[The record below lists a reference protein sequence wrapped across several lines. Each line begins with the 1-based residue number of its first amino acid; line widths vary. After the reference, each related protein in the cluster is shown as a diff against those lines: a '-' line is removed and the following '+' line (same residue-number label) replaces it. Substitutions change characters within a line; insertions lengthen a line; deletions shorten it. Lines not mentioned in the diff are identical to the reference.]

1 LHPTT
6 DNPTAAPVR
15 LSTWRLGAYATLQ
28 LPLAMSALPIV
39 VTVSHFYGKH
49 VFAGVAGILSVL
61 GIIFFVTRLVDAIQD
76 PLIGFISDRLTHFR
90 NGRMMMAIASVP
102 FLGVGFYAVFAPPE
116 LDHYAMLLYLFVA
129 LLVVHLGYSGVS
141 INYHSLGAELS
152 YDYNERTRVTIWR
165 EVFGIVGLLL
175 GAGLPPFLE
184 THFGPADGYLRVAVI
199 FLPLLLI
206 PTCAFW
212 LLSPR
217 PVTPPLAKKPFSI
230 FQVFVVPFRNRRF
243 RSLLLVYLIN
253 GTSVGIAVTVVLFFI
268 EDVLKVEGN
277 FKFIFIGLYFLSG
290 ILSVVF
296 WLWLSRRTSKS
307 AAWAMGIAFSCIGIT
322 AAAFVGPGDILPF
335 GIICVFA
342 GFGLGADYGLP
353 PAILADVIHNEVSE
367 SQGESGKYFG
377 LWAMATK
384 LTAAIGG
391 SAALIL
397 LDGFNLLI
405 YGHAYDSTIDSGP
418 MALIL
423 VYACLPAVVK
433 FAALLLI
440 WRIRI
445 ESAKPSVRKQ
455 WRQHRRL
462 ITQVGR

>member
-1 LHPTT
+1 
-6 DNPTAAPVR
+6 
-15 LSTWRLGAYATLQ
+15 
-28 LPLAMSALPIV
+28 MSALPIV
-39 VTVSHFYGKH
+39 VTVSHFYGKY

-61 GIIFFVTRLVDAIQD
+61 GLVFFVTRLVDAIQD

-102 FLGVGFYAVFAPPE
+102 CLGIGFYAVFAPPQ

-184 THFGPADGYLRVAVI
+184 TNFGPADGYLRVAVI

-212 LLSPR
+212 LFSPR
-217 PVTPPLAKKPFSI
+217 PVTPPLPKKPFSF

-253 GTSVGIAVTVVLFFI
+253 GISVGIAVTVVLFFI

-277 FKFIFIGLYFLSG
+277 FKFTFIGLYFLSG

-322 AAAFVGPGDILPF
+322 AAAFVGAGDIVAF

-397 LDGFNLLI
+397 LDGFNLLL
-405 YGHAYDSTIDSGP
+405 YGHAYDSTIDTGP
-418 MALIL
+418 LALIL

-433 FAALLLI
+433 FAALMLI

-445 ESAKPSVRKQ
+445 ESAKPSVRRQ
-455 WRQHRRL
+455 WRQFRRP
-462 ITQVGR
+462 IARRSR